1 MEGYIH
7 STESFGTV
15 DGPGVR
21 FVVFTQGCPLR
32 CLYCH
37 NPDTWEI
44 GKGKKMSA
52 DEILD
57 NYDLTKSYYKE
68 GGLTVTGG
76 EPLLQIDFLIEL
88 FQKAKIKGIHT
99 CLDTSGYIFDQNND
113 TYIAKLDK
121 LLDVTDLILLDIK
134 HINDN
139 EHQKL
144 CAVSNKNILNFARYL
159 DKKQQPIWVRHV
171 VVEGYT
177 FNEDYLYELGLF
189 IGSLSNVKALDVLAY
204 HEMGEVKYQ
213 NLGMEYP
220 LKGMQALK
228 KEDAIK
234 AKEIIL
240 NGIRAKR
247 AELKKELKIINDK

>member
-37 NPDTWEI
+37 NPDTWEV
-44 GKGKKMSA
+44 GTGKKMTA
-52 DEILD
+52 DEILSK
-57 NYDLTKSYYKE
+57 YDLTKNYYKD

-88 FQKAKIKGIHT
+88 FEKAKKKDIHT
-99 CLDTSGYIFDQNND
+99 CLDTSGIIFNRNNKDYIQ
-113 TYIAKLDK
+113 KLDR

-134 HINDN
+134 HINSE
-139 EHQKL
+139 EHKKL
-144 CAVSNKNILNFARYL
+144 CAVPNEAILDFAKYL
-159 DKKQQPIWVRHV
+159 DEKQQPVWIRHV

-177 FNEDYLYELGLF
+177 FNEKYLYELGLF
-189 IGSLSNVKALDVLAY
+189 IGSLKNVKALDVLAY
-204 HEMGEVKYQ
+204 HNMGENKYER
-213 NLGMEYP
+213 LGIEYP
-220 LKGMQALK
+220 LKGMEGLK
-228 KEDAIK
+228 KEDAVK
-234 AKEIIL
+234 AKDIIL
-240 NGIRAKR
+240 KGIKDKR
-247 AELKKELKIINDK
+247 QI

>member
-37 NPDTWEI
+37 NPDTWEV
-44 GKGKKMSA
+44 GRGEKMSA
-52 DEILD
+52 DEILSK
-57 NYDLTKSYYKE
+57 YELTKSYYKD

-88 FQKAKIKGIHT
+88 FEKAKKKNIHT
-99 CLDTSGYIFDQNND
+99 CLDTSGYIFDRNNEN
-113 TYIAKLDK
+113 YIKKLDR
-121 LLDVTDLILLDIK
+121 LLEVTDLILLDIK
-134 HINDN
+134 HINN
-139 EHQKL
+139 EEHKKL
-144 CAVSNKNILNFARYL
+144 CVVSNENILNFARYL
-159 DKKQQPIWVRHV
+159 DKKGQPIWIRHV

-177 FNEDYLYELGLF
+177 FNEKYLHELGLF

-204 HEMGEVKYQ
+204 HNMGEVKYK
-213 NLGMEYP
+213 NLGIEYP
-220 LKGMQALK
+220 LKGMEGLS
-228 KEDAIK
+228 KEDAVK
-234 AKEIIL
+234 AKDIIL
-240 NGIRAKR
+240 KGIKEKR
-247 AELKKELKIINDK
+247 GQIKIL